1 MRILHLTSDAFGG
14 HGGIAK
20 YNRDLIH
27 ALCALPEVDEVV
39 CLARIAPGPVGPVP
53 AKAHLVTDAL
63 GGKFR
68 FVHAALSELLSGSAD
83 IVLCGHINLLPLA
96 FLAHRRFRAPLGLFI
111 YGIDA
116 WTRTKFS
123 SGIFAGRT
131 DSVVAISE
139 TTLNLFRAWTH
150 IPLERCTI
158 LPNAFEPIDFAPG
171 PPSEAL
177 LDRYGLQNKFVL
189 LTLGR
194 MASEERYKG
203 FDEVLEALPTLAR
216 EIPNVA
222 YLLVG
227 DGADRPRLQRKARAL
242 GVESRVVFAGKVPEA
257 EKADHYRTSHV
268 FAMPSRGEGFGFVF
282 LEAMACGIPV
292 VASRADGSREAVRD
306 GSLGE
311 LVDPRNPEDIR
322 RGILAAA
329 RRPRGVVPEGLDY
342 FSFANFQTRVRD
354 WLERLRAQHLNIL
367 SG

>member
-27 ALCALPEVDEVV
+27 ALCALPAVDEVV
-39 CLARIAPGPVGPVP
+39 CLPRVAAGPIGPIP
-53 AKAHLVTDAL
+53 AKAHFVTEAL

-68 FVHAALSELLSGSAD
+68 FARATLNELRAGDAD

-96 FLAHRRFRAPLGLFI
+96 FLAHRRCKAPLGLFI

-116 WTRTKFS
+116 WKRTKFS

-131 DSVVAISE
+131 NSVIAISH

-150 IPLERCTI
+150 TPLNQCTV
-158 LPNAFEPIDFAPG
+158 LPNAFEPNEFGPG

-177 LDRYGLQNKFVL
+177 LDRYGLRGKFVL

-203 FDEVLEALPTLAR
+203 FDEVLEALPALAR

-222 YLLVG
+222 YMLVG
-227 DGADRPRLQRKARAL
+227 DGADRARLQLKARAL
-242 GVESRVVFAGKVPEA
+242 GVENRVVFTGNVPEA
-257 EKADHYRTSHV
+257 EKADHYRTGHV

-306 GSLGE
+306 GLLGE
-311 LVDPRNPEDIR
+311 LVDPRDPEDVL

-329 RRPRGVVPEGLDY
+329 RRPRGLVPDGLDY
-342 FSFANFQTRVRD
+342 FSFANFKTRVGD
-354 WLERLRAQHLNIL
+354 WL
-367 SG
+367 SGFARSA